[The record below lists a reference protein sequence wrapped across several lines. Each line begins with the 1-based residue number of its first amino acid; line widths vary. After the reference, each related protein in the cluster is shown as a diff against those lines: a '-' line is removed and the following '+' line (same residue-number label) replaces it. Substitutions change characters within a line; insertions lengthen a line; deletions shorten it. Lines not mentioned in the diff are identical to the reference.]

1 VIPVN
6 IGEIMNA
13 NVLTISQDQPVS
25 AAAQLMRQHNVGGL
39 VVLNSNGSLAGIVT
53 SRDLRGAP
61 ANQPLRE
68 TMSRKLIVVQPETSL
83 WEAIEVMNAAGVE
96 RLPVVA
102 GGKLT
107 GIVTKTVLLT
117 VIARHTDSL
126 TGLYTAAYLRDV
138 AERLLR
144 TVPEISIV
152 FIDIDDFGLT
162 NKRFGHAKGDWC
174 LCVIANLLRKHA
186 IANEDFPSRF
196 GGDEF
201 AVASSRPLTAAF
213 DWAKTFLNAVKNVPQ
228 PVPISISIGIAGGRR
243 CNLRPETN
251 RAEVIE
257 SLINLASLACT
268 KAKIEQ
274 TGVEIASGKS
284 PLIN

>member
-1 VIPVN
+1 MK

-25 AAAQLMRQHNVGGL
+25 AAAQLMREQNVGGL

-53 SRDLRGAP
+53 SRDLRGVP
-61 ANQPLRE
+61 ADQPLRE
-68 TMSRKLIVVQPETSL
+68 TMSRKLTVIQPETSL

-102 GGKLT
+102 GGKLI

-126 TGLYTAAYLRDV
+126 TGLYTAVYLRDV

-144 TVPEISIV
+144 TVPEISIA
-152 FIDIDDFGLT
+152 FIDVDDFGLT

-174 LCVIANLLRKHA
+174 LCLLADLLRKHTV
-186 IANEDFPSRF
+186 ANEDFPCRF

-201 AVASSRPLTAAF
+201 AVASSRPLTAAL
-213 DWAKTFLNAVKNVPQ
+213 DWARTFLNAVNNAPQ

-243 CNLRPETN
+243 CNLRPGTN
-251 RAEVIE
+251 PPEVIE
-257 SLINLASLACT
+257 NLINLASLACT
-268 KAKIEQ
+268 KAKINQ
-274 TGVEIASGKS
+274 TGIEIASGKS
-284 PLIN
+284 PLVN